1 MPYVLDENENHIIDE
16 NGDKVE
22 FSISYVDSGILYK
35 HKESIHINDDDHF
48 DTENRNIVIKD
59 GIKANHAV
67 CKKQLDQL
75 NKNIK
80 QYIDNELRI
89 LQNSIT
95 SSINNLKSQ
104 MLDTASKPN
113 SNNFNNFNNRFNN

>member
-1 MPYVLDENENHIIDE
+1 MLYVLDENDTKILNEDGKPIE
-16 NGDKVE
+16 
-22 FSISYVDSGILYK
+22 YTVDYIKTDDWYK
-35 HKESIHINDDDHF
+35 HYEGIHINKDGNI
-48 DTENRNIVIKD
+48 DTENKQIIIPE
-59 GIKANHAV
+59 GIDDNHAV

-113 SNNFNNFNNRFNN
+113 SK

>member
-1 MPYVLDENENHIIDE
+1 MPFLLNEDGSIAIDE
-16 NGDKVE
+16 YGNKTE
-22 FSISYVDSGILYK
+22 FDVLYTDTNDWYI
-35 HKESIHINDDDHF
+35 HKEALHVNDNDQL
-48 DTENRNIVIKD
+48 DTENRHLIIKD
-59 GIKANHAV
+59 GTSSDHAIS
-67 CKKQLDQL
+67 KRQLDQL

-89 LQNSIT
+89 LQNLIT

>member
-1 MPYVLDENENHIIDE
+1 MPYVTDKNDNHIFDE
-16 NGDKVE
+16 NGNKIE
-22 FSISYVDSGILYK
+22 FSINVYDTGDWVYK
-35 HKESIHINDDDHF
+35 HREPLYINNNGHLDS
-48 DTENRNIVIKD
+48 ENRCLAIKD
-59 GIKANHAV
+59 GIQPDHAIS
-67 CKKQLDQL
+67 KRQLDQL

-89 LQNSIT
+89 LQNLIT

-113 SNNFNNFNNRFNN
+113 SNNFNNFNN